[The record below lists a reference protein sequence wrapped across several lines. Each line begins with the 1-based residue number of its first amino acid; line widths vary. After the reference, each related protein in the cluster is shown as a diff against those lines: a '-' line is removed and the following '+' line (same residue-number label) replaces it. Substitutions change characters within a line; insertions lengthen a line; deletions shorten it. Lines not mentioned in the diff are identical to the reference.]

1 MTNLQELQAQRA
13 ELDAQINARKAEA
26 VQQVRDFMT
35 VMGVT
40 VDDLTGK
47 APREH
52 SKRPVK
58 YRGAA
63 GETWTGIGQRP
74 RWLRAR
80 LLAGATL
87 EMFQVPK

>member
-1 MTNLQELQAQRA
+1 MSNVAQLIAQRA
-13 ELDAQINARKAEA
+13 ELDAQIAAQKAEA

-40 VDDLTGK
+40 IEDLVGP
-47 APREH
+47 ARPAA

-58 YRGAA
+58 YRNAA
-63 GETWTGIGQRP
+63 GQTWTGVGQRP
-74 RWLRAR
+74 VWLREA

-87 EMFQVPK
+87 EQFQVR

>member
-1 MTNLQELQAQRA
+1 MTNLQALQAQRA

-35 VMGVT
+35 VVGVT
-40 VDDLTGK
+40 IDDLTGK

-52 SKRPVK
+52 SVRPVK
-58 YRGAA
+58 YRGAT

-80 LLAGATL
+80 LMAGDTL